1 MPERIIYHNPDHIEH
16 KGWTDDNGKTW
27 DVPERLFPVID
38 DILSDDTLRTEWMV
52 VPEFHTETLDLIA
65 KVHSVEMI
73 QAIAQ
78 ASAEATNDNPL
89 KTRFD
94 IGADTNATAI
104 YPGTFEQALMSAE
117 CAASAADALVSG
129 ETDLAITVSRP
140 PGHHA
145 GRNFYHGFCYFN
157 LAAIGAEAMKESGKR
172 VAILDF
178 DIHHGDGTQDIF
190 YDDPGVM
197 YASLHADPNLVMPG
211 TGHAEETGGDGA
223 ANTIVNVPLPIGVD
237 AVTYMTLLD
246 RVNKQIKDF
255 DPDYIII
262 EAGFDGHKH
271 EFTDLPPITQL
282 GDEQYHEI
290 GTKIGALSIPALV
303 IFGGGY
309 NQAITS
315 KAFLSYIQGMEVGKG
330 TRQATV
336 YTSGSVLDEG
346 TQDK

>member
-16 KGWTDDNGKTW
+16 KGWTDDKGKPW
-27 DVPERLFPVID
+27 DVPARLFPVID
-38 DILSDDTLRTEWMV
+38 DLLSDDTLRTEWMV
-52 VPEFHTETLDLIA
+52 VPELHPETLDLIVKA
-65 KVHSVEMI
+65 HSVEMV

-78 ASAEATNDNPL
+78 ASIEASTDNPI

-104 YPGTFEQALMSAE
+104 YPGTFQQALMSAE

-129 ETDLAITVSRP
+129 ETKLAITVSRP

-145 GRNFYHGFCYFN
+145 GRDFYHGFCFFN

-190 YDDPGVM
+190 YDDPNVM
-197 YASLHADPNLVMPG
+197 YASLHADPDLVMPG
-211 TGHAEETGGDGA
+211 TGRAEETGEDNA
-223 ANTIVNVPLPIGVD
+223 QNTIVNVPLPIGVD
-237 AVTYMTLLD
+237 VSMYMALLD
-246 RVNKQIKDF
+246 SVNEQIKQF
-255 DPDYIII
+255 APDYIIV

-282 GDEQYHEI
+282 GDEDYHEI
-290 GTKIGALSIPALV
+290 GKKIGALGIPALV

-330 TRQATV
+330 VRSAAV
-336 YTSGSVLDEG
+336 YSPDSILPERV
-346 TQDK
+346 